1 MDERK
6 RWLTEASR
14 RLVCCGK
21 RPQKNKTA
29 IFKRYSRFKKG
40 QYNIAA
46 LVLAGKLIR
55 KKPLPNAP
63 ALYHKAAN
71 KVIIVDK
78 PILDFPFQ
86 CELLNSRHGS

>member
-1 MDERK
+1 MIGRTKKMAD
-6 RWLTEASR
+6 EASR

-55 KKPLPNAP
+55 K
-63 ALYHKAAN
+63 
-71 KVIIVDK
+71 
-78 PILDFPFQ
+78 
-86 CELLNSRHGS
+86 SRCLMPRLIP